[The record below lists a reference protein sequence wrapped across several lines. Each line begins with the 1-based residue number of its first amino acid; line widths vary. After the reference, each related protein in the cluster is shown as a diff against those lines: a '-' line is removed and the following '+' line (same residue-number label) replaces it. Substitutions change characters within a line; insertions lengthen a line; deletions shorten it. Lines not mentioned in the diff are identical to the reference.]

1 MITDLTTGVGGT
13 RGGAIMGLIL
23 GLLVLWVVLVVIGFA
38 IKALLWL
45 AIVGIVLFVI
55 TGLFGAIRRRA
66 VR

>member
-1 MITDLTTGVGGT
+1 MTTDLTTGVGGIK
-13 RGGAIMGLIL
+13 GGAIMGLIL

>member
-1 MITDLTTGVGGT
+1 
-13 RGGAIMGLIL
+13 MGLIL